1 MPKHAQKH
9 TQGTDHTK
17 DFVSTAEFGAM
28 KKTGVFISIG
38 RGLVVDEDA
47 LNTALQ
53 TGSIAGAA
61 HEENTSPPSDHALD
75 VFKKEPLTK
84 ESPLWNRENILIT
97 AHNAD
102 FTEDYFELGWN
113 VWRENYEC
121 IKADKPVAT
130 PVEKAAGY

>member
-1 MPKHAQKH
+1 MQR

-28 KKTGVFISIG
+28 KNTGVFISIG

-53 TGSIAGAA
+53 TGGIAGA
-61 HEENTSPPSDHALD
+61 ALD
-75 VFKKEPLTK
+75 VFKKEPLSK
-84 ESPLWNRENILIT
+84 ESPLWDRENILIT

-102 FTEDYFELGWN
+102 FTEDYFELGWK